1 MVSAAATRAE
11 NRSSFITQV
20 AAVNAMA
27 WPLRALGALSFLAC
41 MGTATPAFA
50 QAVEGVAAIVNDE
63 VISTYDVRQRMR
75 LILAT
80 TGVRPTEE
88 LLLRVQ
94 EQALNSLI
102 DERLQMQQ
110 AREFEVEI
118 DQAEVDDAM
127 ADLAR
132 QNDIS
137 PEEIRTSLLDAGVD
151 ARTLEDQL
159 RADIAW
165 QILVSG
171 RYMQRVRV
179 SNDQIDQTLERYA
192 ESSAKPQFLISEILI
207 APNFNEGEAELS
219 VRVEAVQSQLY
230 QGASFVAVA
239 RQASAAASA
248 IDGGDVGWV
257 RSGDIKPEIESQL
270 LTMETGTLSPP
281 IQTLDGV
288 YLIALRDRRSGADPE
303 RVSLNQVLAPINGE
317 ATSQIYE
324 EVERTLSRAL
334 RGVRGCTDLARV
346 AGDGSSILVSDLGT
360 IAPSDL
366 APDFRRV
373 VDSMSPGD
381 ISEPIRTP
389 AGVVHVAL
397 CARDRTGGA
406 DLPTRDQI
414 EARLMEQQL
423 SQASRR
429 WLRDLRRDATI
440 ETRVGP

>member
-1 MVSAAATRAE
+1 MVSAAATCAK
-11 NRSSFITQV
+11 NRRTFASWVGTV
-20 AAVNAMA
+20 KAMA
-27 WPLRALGALSFLAC
+27 WPLKPLAALSFLVMA
-41 MGTATPAFA
+41 GAATPASA

-80 TGVRPTEE
+80 TGIRPTED

-94 EQALNSLI
+94 EQALQLLI
-102 DERLQMQQ
+102 DERLQLQQ
-110 AREFEVEI
+110 AREYEI
-118 DQAEVDDAM
+118 DIEQAEIDEAM

-132 QNDIS
+132 QNNIS
-137 PEEIRTSLLDAGVD
+137 PSEIRTSLAEAGVD

-159 RADIAW
+159 RAEIAW

-171 RYMQRVRV
+171 RFMQRVRV
-179 SNDQIDQTLERYA
+179 SNDQIDQMLERYA
-192 ESSAKPQFLISEILI
+192 DSSSRPQFLISEILI
-207 APNFNEGEAELS
+207 APGYDESDAQLNA
-219 VRVEAVQSQLY
+219 RVEAVQAQIY
-230 QGASFVAVA
+230 QGAQFQAVA
-239 RQASAAASA
+239 RQVSAAASA

-257 RSGDIKPEIESQL
+257 RSGEVKPEIESALQA
-270 LTMETGTLSPP
+270 MELGGMSPP
-281 IQTLDGV
+281 IETQDGV
-288 YLIALRDRRSGADPE
+288 YLIALRDRRSAADPE
-303 RVSLNQVLAPINGE
+303 RVTLNQLLAPVE
-317 ATSQIYE
+317 AGAGPE
-324 EVERTLSRAL
+324 AFDDVERNLARAV

-346 AGDGSSILVSDLGT
+346 AGDGSSVLVSDLGS

-373 VDSMSPGD
+373 VDAMSPGD
-381 ISEPIRTP
+381 ISDPIRTS
-389 AGVVHVAL
+389 AGVVRVVL

-406 DLPTRDQI
+406 DMPSRDQV
-414 EARLMEQQL
+414 EARLLDQQL

>member
-1 MVSAAATRAE
+1 MTVAE
-11 NRSSFITQV
+11 NRRRRNAWVSTVRHLARPFKALALIPLLLAGLL
-20 AAVNAMA
+20 AAPA
-27 WPLRALGALSFLAC
+27 WG
-41 MGTATPAFA
+41 

-102 DERLQMQQ
+102 DERLQLQQ
-110 AREFEVEI
+110 AAEYEIEI
-118 DQAEVDDAM
+118 DQAEIDNAM

-132 QNDIS
+132 QNNIAPS
-137 PEEIRTSLLDAGVD
+137 EIRESLAQAGVD

-159 RADIAW
+159 RAEIAW

-171 RYMQRVRV
+171 RYRQRVRV
-179 SNDQIDQTLERYA
+179 SNDQINQMLERLA
-192 ESSAKPQFLISEILI
+192 DSSSKPQFLISEILI
-207 APNFNEGEAELS
+207 APELGETEAELS
-219 VRVEAVQSQLY
+219 TRVGAVLAQLA
-230 QGASFVAVA
+230 QGAAFPAVA
-239 RQASAAASA
+239 RQVSAAASA

-257 RSGDIKPEIESQL
+257 RAGEIKPEIENEL
-270 LTMETGTLSPP
+270 LVMQPGNISDP
-281 IQTLDGV
+281 IVTQDGV
-288 YLIALRDRRSGADPE
+288 YIVALRDTRSASDPE
-303 RVSLNQVLAPINGE
+303 RVTLRQVFSPVDAAGGGDAIAE
-317 ATSQIYE
+317 A
-324 EVERTLSRAL
+324 ERTLERAK
-334 RGVRGCTDLARV
+334 RGVRGCGELDGITARAEGAV
-346 AGDGSSILVSDLGT
+346 VSDLGS

-366 APDFRRV
+366 APEFRRA
-373 VDSMSPGD
+373 VDALRPGD
-381 ISEPIRTP
+381 ISGPIRVP
-389 AGVVHVAL
+389 AGVVMLAL

-406 DLPTRDQI
+406 NLPSRDQI
-414 EARLMEQQL
+414 EARLLDQQL